1 MSTPQ
6 RLDTLCAAAMA
17 RITASINRS
26 AGQHLRAMQK
36 GWRIDN
42 AKTQRTRA
50 LEALFDATGV
60 NDRIAFAKAYEHL
73 LAAMDNFTKATTTTP
88 EAQP

>member
-1 MSTPQ
+1 MTAKAI
-6 RLDTLCAAAMA
+6 DTQCAAAMA
-17 RITASINRS
+17 RITASVNRS

-42 AKTQRTRA
+42 AKTQRSRA
-50 LEALFDATGV
+50 LDALLDVAGT
-60 NDRIAFAKAYEHL
+60 NYRIAFNKAYEHL
-73 LAAMDNFTKATTTTP
+73 RTAMDNFTKATATP